1 MAEGLTLG
9 DVAYMHFHNGLVA
22 FLHGVSQRHARVRVP
37 ACVEDYPLNI
47 IKRSVTIERHSRAH
61 SIIRSLYPINQ
72 ITLVIGLLV
81 HKVDLRPSFL
91 DVQQNLCHR
100 RCAVYLRL
108 PRSQTVQIR
117 SV

>member
-37 ACVEDYPLNI
+37 ACVEDY
-47 IKRSVTIERHSRAH
+47 SVALEG
-61 SIIRSLYPINQ
+61 LYLINQ
-72 ITLVIGLLV
+72 VAFVVRLIVRKI
-81 HKVDLRPSFL
+81 DLRPSFL

-117 SV
+117 SVQY

>member
-61 SIIRSLYPINQ
+61 SIIRSLYP
-72 ITLVIGLLV
+72 V